1 MQLISKTV
9 GEIEMQIKNYLLQ
22 FLLTFVLLLTYCASP
37 EDTTE
42 EVVGPDD
49 SALALGDS
57 EGALEMELDQENS
70 EEENFAADDNEAEVQ
85 EEGELDSELMGEEG
99 ISEENFAQEENEV
112 AEQIQES
119 ESIDVVTDEQESTGE
134 ELASEEGFAP
144 EGAVLDEPAAELA
157 EEEGLQ
163 ERVSEEGFAPESETL
178 AEQGSEE
185 SQVGLDMD
193 KKPVE
198 LAAQEPA
205 RDDTDSYDQEE
216 EIDDQDSMEV
226 ADQGSDL
233 QESQVETQVA
243 PEQEVVAPEQEVVA
257 TTTPET
263 GTFIEYV
270 VQAGDS
276 LSKIAQRVYQDKF
289 EWKKIQA
296 ANAQFIDNPDAIFP
310 GDVLK
315 IPVESAPAAE
325 EFVTEFKKSEPLSQ
339 DKVSVS
345 VEKGD
350 SLTTIAKSQ
359 MGDGG
364 LWRLIWTQL
373 VDTVPNPDFITPGQV
388 LEFRVLGS
396 ASTAAGGPQ

>member
-22 FLLTFVLLLTYCASP
+22 ILLTFVLLLTYCASP
-37 EDTTE
+37 EEATE

-49 SALALGDS
+49 SVLALEDS
-57 EGALEMELDQENS
+57 PGALEMELNQENS
-70 EEENFAADDNEAEVQ
+70 EEENFAVGDNEVEVQ
-85 EEGELDSELMGEEG
+85 EEGELDSELMGEEE
-99 ISEENFAQEENEV
+99 ISEQNFVQEENEV
-112 AEQIQES
+112 AEQTQES
-119 ESIDVVTDEQESTGE
+119 ESIEVVVGDQEPTGE
-134 ELASEEGFAP
+134 ELVSEEDFAP
-144 EGAVLDEPAAELA
+144 EGAVLEDSPAVEVT
-157 EEEGLQ
+157 EE
-163 ERVSEEGFAPESETL
+163 SISSSDESEAL

-185 SQVGLDMD
+185 AQDGLEQSTESVVLVTQD
-193 KKPVE
+193 
-198 LAAQEPA
+198 QEQA
-205 RDDTDSYDQEE
+205 GENFDSDSYEQEE
-216 EIDDQDSMEV
+216 EIDDEDSMEV

-233 QESQVETQVA
+233 QESQIETQEI
-243 PEQEVVAPEQEVVA
+243 PDQEVVA
-257 TTTPET
+257 TTTAPES

-276 LSKIAQRVYQDKF
+276 LSKIAQRVYQDKS

-310 GDVLK
+310 GDVLR
-315 IPVESAPAAE
+315 IPVESAPTTE

-359 MGDGG
+359 LGDGG

-396 ASTAAGGPQ
+396 ASTAVGGEQ